1 MKNSHLVAVV
11 AGGALVAY
19 AAYKL
24 TRNGVGGAARN
35 IGGAAVD
42 AVTGLLGGAYDALPN
57 AIKPTSN
64 ENVFFKASNWPGQV
78 ISGDPDWSIGGW
90 LYDIL
95 SPDEPQA
102 LDPKWELAKQN
113 AALYGGTVAGWYG
126 VDYID
131 NDPVNMRGT
140 SAPIAS
146 KWGTATSVGWPW
158 ER

>member
-1 MKNSHLVAVV
+1 MKNSHIAVLAV
-11 AGGALVAY
+11 GGALAAY

-57 AIKPTSN
+57 AIKPSSS
-64 ENVFFKASNWPGQV
+64 ENIFFKASNWPGQV
-78 ISGDPDWSIGGW
+78 MSGDPDWTIGGW
-90 LYDIL
+90 VYDIL
-95 SPDEPQA
+95 NPPEPQVA
-102 LDPKWELAKQN
+102 DPKLALAQQN

-131 NDPVNMRGT
+131 TDPVNLRGS

-146 KWGTATSVGWPW
+146 KWGTSTSAGWPW